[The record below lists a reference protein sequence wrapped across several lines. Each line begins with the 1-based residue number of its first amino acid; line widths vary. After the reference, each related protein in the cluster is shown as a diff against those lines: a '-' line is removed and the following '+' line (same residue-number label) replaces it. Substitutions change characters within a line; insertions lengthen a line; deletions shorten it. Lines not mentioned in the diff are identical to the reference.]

1 VGRLR
6 SIQDKS
12 SMRAGEIPGIG
23 WGPCIILCV
32 FAWPGIAPCSGADR
46 SALKIQPDSTPPA
59 SGKPCRVPAASKRRI
74 AILVPFN
81 AENAGFVAGTPSPQK
96 CLANMQTSLAKGF
109 PMESRVTFELLQ
121 AARAYRLRSA
131 KLLSRVG
138 LYPGQDALLKL
149 LDDRGRLTM
158 GEAAAALS
166 IQPPT
171 VTKMVNRLSAAQLVK
186 TEVMGDDRRK
196 ISVSLT
202 DSARAKI
209 EEIDTIWEQL
219 ETLALDSMDP
229 QPLRTQLSAITHN
242 LSQNGARAP
251 NGAMPLVDSVSD

>member
-1 VGRLR
+1 
-6 SIQDKS
+6 
-12 SMRAGEIPGIG
+12 
-23 WGPCIILCV
+23 
-32 FAWPGIAPCSGADR
+32 
-46 SALKIQPDSTPPA
+46 
-59 SGKPCRVPAASKRRI
+59 
-74 AILVPFN
+74 
-81 AENAGFVAGTPSPQK
+81 
-96 CLANMQTSLAKGF
+96 MQTSLAKGF
-109 PMESRVTFELLQ
+109 AMESRVTFELLQ

-209 EEIDTIWEQL
+209 EEIDTIWQQL
-219 ETLALDSMDP
+219 EVLALDAMDP

-242 LSQNGARAP
+242 LSRNGSRPP
-251 NGAMPLVDSVSD
+251 NGQMPAATSAGPE